1 MATGGIVSNQTQQ
14 KVGEPSTVQ
23 VSKRTT
29 YRGENRNPS
38 IWALGFGTHA
48 LISCT
53 ARGAWIQS
61 TCKSPCPW
69 FWGYLSPKPPASFN
83 LHTAQRNFAFFKKI
97 VNTFSFWIMCH
108 WLCVSSFTRECP
120 LFSALLPF
128 NLQLP

>member
-1 MATGGIVSNQTQQ
+1 MALCQIKHSRKWVSQAQ
-14 KVGEPSTVQ
+14 
-23 VSKRTT
+23 SKCLNAPRI
-29 YRGENRNPS
+29 GENRNPS

-83 LHTAQRNFAFFKKI
+83 LHTSQRNFAFFKKI

>member
-29 YRGENRNPS
+29 YRWKQKPINLSP
-38 IWALGFGTHA
+38 WLGTHA

-61 TCKSPCPW
+61 TCNRLCPW

-108 WLCVSSFTRECP
+108 WLCFVSSFTRECP